1 MSVVLSVI
9 GDVLVANTR
18 RYDIVLAILAC
29 GFLFRRFRG
38 FFSTIHER
46 YAFTRLNYKVKQ
58 ALASKKELTQA
69 HIDPI
74 SSRKWKEV
82 LAWIAFKP
90 EELLL
95 VDKKK
100 QTILHHC
107 CLFRAPAIVIE
118 MILFQAPELVAK
130 KNVDGEIPLHWAVRL
145 SAPIEVLQ
153 LLLSVNPALGCTS
166 KDKDGNTAL
175 SLIWERHSDI
185 LLRMWWEEGKDK
197 IVNFH
202 WWKRIMFLLELYMR
216 ENSLAKFEYDFTENG
231 SSTFLALHAA
241 TLCPNCPIS
250 LYPLIIK
257 VYWHQVMQ
265 KDSDGRLPLGVAC
278 LNSLSNRS
286 SGVLTKIQLL
296 LLESPEAASVPDR
309 QQRLPLSIALE
320 SGIIVD
326 EGISE
331 LISAFP
337 RSRQIFDP
345 VTKFAP
351 FLLAAVGVQKRAW
364 NYSDRIVCESP
375 IRENQPD
382 EVRMLSTIYTILREE
397 PSQLSLQINACM

>member
-1 MSVVLSVI
+1 MSVNLSFF
-9 GDVLVANTR
+9 GDEWAS
-18 RYDIVLAILAC
+18 LAFGILIC
-29 GFLFRRFRG
+29 GLFFRRVRS
-38 FFSTIHER
+38 FFSTIDER
-46 YAFTRLNYKVKQ
+46 CAYTRLNYEIKLV
-58 ALASKKELTQA
+58 LASKNELTQA

-74 SSRKWKEV
+74 STRKWKEV

-90 EELLL
+90 EELVL

-118 MILFQAPELVAK
+118 MILFQAPELVSK

-153 LLLSVNPALGCTS
+153 LLLSVEPALGCTS

-175 SLIWERHSDI
+175 SLTWERHSAI
-185 LLRMWWEEGKDK
+185 LIRMWWEEGKEK

-202 WWKRIMFLLELYMR
+202 WWKRIMFLLELHMR
-216 ENSLAKFEYDFTENG
+216 ESNSTKYEHDGTENT
-231 SSTFLALHAA
+231 SSQFLELHAA

-250 LYPLIIK
+250 LYPLVLKI
-257 VYWHQVMQ
+257 YRYQVME
-265 KDSDGRLPLGVAC
+265 KDAGGRLPLEIAC
-278 LNSLSNRS
+278 LNSLNNRS
-286 SGVLTKIQLL
+286 SGILTKIQLL
-296 LLESPEAASVPDR
+296 LLESSRAASVPDM

-320 SGIIVD
+320 SGIVVD

-337 RSRQIFDP
+337 KGLQMFDP

-351 FLLAAVGVQKRAW
+351 FLLAAVGIKKREFHYCHT
-364 NYSDRIVCESP
+364 NLCEQSEG
-375 IRENQPD
+375 ENQRD
-382 EVRMLSTIYTILREE
+382 EIRTLSTIYTILREE
-397 PSQLSLQINACM
+397 PSQLSLQMLPAHEI